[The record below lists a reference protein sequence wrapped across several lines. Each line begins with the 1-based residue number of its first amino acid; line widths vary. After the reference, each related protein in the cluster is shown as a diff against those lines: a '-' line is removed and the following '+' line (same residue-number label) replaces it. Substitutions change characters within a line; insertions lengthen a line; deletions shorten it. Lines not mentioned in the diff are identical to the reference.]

1 MRGSMT
7 RCWLAYST
15 VDSKEQ
21 ADILARGLVDQQ
33 LVACVN
39 IVGPLES
46 VYRWQGKVE
55 QAKEWMLM
63 MKCSESQC
71 EELKMALPRLHGYE
85 VPELIMM
92 PIADG
97 HAPYLDWI
105 AASGKESGYE

>member
-1 MRGSMT
+1 MKNKSEP
-7 RCWLAYST
+7 CWVAYST

-21 ADILARGLVDQQ
+21 ATKLAHCLVEEQ

-39 IVGPLES
+39 IVGPVES

-55 QAKEWMLM
+55 QTTEWMLM

-71 EELKMALPRLHGYE
+71 EELKKALPRLHNYE
-85 VPELIMM
+85 VPELIML

-97 HAPYLDWI
+97 HRDYLEWI
-105 AASGKESGYE
+105 AASGKGVGL